1 MVKQNIS
8 SLTHNFAKHF
18 NNTYLDRKSNARADK
33 NESGIASFRLIVCE
47 LAPLIVCAAGR
58 AFFRPRE
65 DLRQIGGA
73 FAGVLALIISSR
85 PLADLPWAKKNSYR
99 RADYDGMR
107 TGYSSR
113 VRDKKQISCWKCKGY
128 ILLWLT
134 LLVLH
139 TQAAQEWCEF
149 EILLLSWAFLLG
161 QPHQPPFERRNRNG
175 LWRPITQVKI
185 CNLRL

>member
-33 NESGIASFRLIVCE
+33 NESGIASFRLRVCE

-85 PLADLPWAKKNSYR
+85 PLADLPWAKKYSYR

-113 VRDKKQISCWKCKGY
+113 VGDKNK
-128 ILLWLT
+128 
-134 LLVLH
+134 LVV
-139 TQAAQEWCEF
+139 E
-149 EILLLSWAFLLG
+149 S
-161 QPHQPPFERRNRNG
+161 
-175 LWRPITQVKI
+175 VKDTFF
-185 CNLRL
+185 CG

>member
-1 MVKQNIS
+1 MRAGPLNSMRCRTRLFPPAWRFETNWGSVCRS
-8 SLTHNFAKHF
+8 SGT
-18 NNTYLDRKSNARADK
+18 NNQFQTPCRPPVGQEILVPKSWLWRHAH
-33 NESGIASFRLIVCE
+33 RLFV
-47 LAPLIVCAAGR
+47 
-58 AFFRPRE
+58 
-65 DLRQIGGA
+65 Q
-73 FAGVLALIISSR
+73 SR
-85 PLADLPWAKKNSYR
+85 
-99 RADYDGMR
+99 GQ
-107 TGYSSR
+107 
-113 VRDKKQISCWKCKGY
+113 KQISCWKCKGY
-128 ILLWLT
+128 ILPWLT